1 MFKRL
6 SSKNTDPKLDI
17 TSNLEASPDRTS
29 QVFRLGQKLPQER
42 QGDTSSHRL
51 YAHYYADLLS

>member
-6 SSKNTDPKLDI
+6 SSKNTDP
-17 TSNLEASPDRTS
+17 NLEKTSSSEASTDRTS
-29 QVFRLGQKLPQER
+29 QVFRVDQKLPQER
-42 QGDTSSHRL
+42 RGDTSSHRL